1 MVLRTLSA
9 LTLVIAFLA
18 PACGLEKDQTVER
31 GPARE
36 LVPFVFDRDALKKAP
51 PEFLHDYP
59 ACYLHASTSHRIESD
74 GAVET
79 VTHEVIRLNNRK
91 GIDQI
96 GEHRN
101 VTYSPANEKL
111 TLNQARVL
119 KPDGRCIEVDA
130 KNLQLRDVQTDYQV
144 YDSSKELIISFPGL
158 EVGDVVEVEWT
169 TRGKNPEYAGQFFSR
184 YSFGDDRY
192 PIVSEVFCA
201 RVAKEKTLRYGLF
214 AANLLPNPKM
224 QPEIKEDALT
234 KTFTWCVDMRSPV
247 VKEDRAPSK
256 EELRPGVA
264 ISTFATWD
272 EVANWERRIRNDCF
286 DCEPEL
292 RNIVRDVKQR
302 NKAPMAIARELTKWV
317 RTNIRYVSTGDRH
330 DFTPHAPGFVCKN
343 RFGDCKDGAQLLYV
357 LLKEA
362 GIPAGF
368 VSLSP
373 LGDGQVDPEVPS
385 PLTTHAILYVPIDGK
400 AHWIDTT
407 AAHAG
412 WDFLPY
418 TDCDRVAYIVDEK
431 TIRLTRT
438 PKFTADNNR
447 TVSETKMT
455 FDAEGGSHNVRTVE
469 YFGQAALSKRD
480 EWVDT
485 SAKERRR
492 LIRGELLDSHSHVKL
507 SDPIEFDEPSL
518 HRHDGPVRV
527 KFTFDVPNHLHGKE
541 EMLGSISDNALWSS
555 LLGIT
560 IDPEREQPIEFKEPF
575 ESKHRFI
582 IIAPK
587 GFKLENPPEDEEIS
601 SKWGTFSVKVDAD
614 RKGRRWTVDFKTR
627 LNQTRVEKAD
637 LPELQKF
644 QEDVMAA
651 FRVDLTLKMLDDN

>member
-1 MVLRTLSA
+1 MILRTLSV
-9 LTLVIAFLA
+9 LTVLVAMLA
-18 PACGLEKDQTVER
+18 PARGLDKDLPVER

-51 PEFLHDYP
+51 PEFLRDYP
-59 ACYLHASTSHRIESD
+59 ACYLHASTSHRIETD

-91 GIDQI
+91 GIDQV

-101 VTYSPANEKL
+101 VSYCPGNEKL
-111 TLNQARVL
+111 TLNLARVF
-119 KPDGRCIEVDA
+119 KPDGRSIDVDA

-169 TRGKNPEYAGQFFSR
+169 TRGRNPEYAGQFFTR
-184 YSFGDDRY
+184 YAFGDDRF

-201 RVAKEKTLRYGLF
+201 RAAKEKTLRYGLF

-224 QPEIKEDALT
+224 QPEIREDALA
-234 KTFTWCVDMRSPV
+234 KTFTWRVDNRYPV
-247 VKEDRAPSK
+247 VKEDHSPPK

-272 EVANWERRIRNDCF
+272 EVAAWERRIRDGCF
-286 DCEPEL
+286 DCDPEL
-292 RNIVRDVKQR
+292 KNIVHDVKQH
-302 NKAPMAIARELTKWV
+302 NKTATAVAHELTKWV

-385 PLTTHAILYVPIDGK
+385 PLTTHAILHVPIDGK
-400 AHWIDTT
+400 DHWIDTT

-438 PKFTADNNR
+438 PKFTADDNR
-447 TVSETKMT
+447 IVTVTKMT
-455 FDAEGGSHNVRTVE
+455 FDAEGDSHNVRTVD
-469 YFGQAALSKRD
+469 YFGQAALAKRD

-492 LIRGELLDSHSHVKL
+492 LIRGELLDSHSHVQL
-507 SDPIEFDEPSL
+507 SDPIEFDETSL
-518 HRHDGPVRV
+518 HRHDGPARV

-541 EMLGSISDNALWSS
+541 EMSGSVSDNALWGS

-560 IDPEREQPIEFKEPF
+560 IDPERELPIEFKEPF
-575 ESKHRFI
+575 ESRHRFI
-582 IIAPK
+582 ISAPK
-587 GFKLENPPEDEEIS
+587 GFKLEDPPESEEIT

-614 RKGRRWTVDFKTR
+614 NRGRRWTIDFKTR
-627 LNQTRVEKAD
+627 LNQTRVEKDD
-637 LPELQKF
+637 LIEFQKF
-644 QEDVMAA
+644 QEDVMLA
-651 FRVDLTLKMLDDN
+651 FRAELMLKALEDN